1 MYGDKDGSLKA
12 GEEAIMIT
20 HVEVMM
26 YQAGCNRSNE
36 ILLSRLHI
44 CSKKEALASDYIS
57 SIVRPCHYL

>member
-26 YQAGCNRSNE
+26 YQAGCNRSSE
-36 ILLSRLHI
+36 IL
-44 CSKKEALASDYIS
+44 
-57 SIVRPCHYL
+57 